1 MVTNKIELLNENT
14 VILSES
20 EKLNITITTRY
31 PHTDFSSLENV
42 FKKTSDYFEGVNNI
56 IKHIGN
62 ELSYDID
69 TITVTS
75 RDYEKYDFSAI
86 SKRLKDSLSD
96 TDYRSIE
103 HNIYD
108 KDFKVLITDYKSSQ
122 SVELFKDDTSMKYIK
137 YSNPRI
143 TSNSNYIIEGDFNK
157 EKFEDFRNIVKNI
170 IPDNPIKQLR
180 IYPHSNDETM
190 LTVSDTSE
198 NNIVKS
204 EIDICKFGEINNKIF
219 TIDSNINIDNVIDV
233 ISDYTYENF
242 NEDKG
247 FTEFTEKFL
256 EDIHKKGYSDEYTYM
271 FVKLTGED
279 MEFFDNF
286 GKSIG
291 ELIDISKKESI
302 AIDVTGSLDFGNFT
316 VEYCPE
322 YKDITVNDSGYEVIL
337 KENINNADNIDLSV
351 ITNKAKDNG
360 EIEKLFSDILN
371 EIEENSNYECI
382 INGEN
387 VTKVNEIKEPEL

>member
-1 MVTNKIELLNENT
+1 MVTNKIELFNENT
-14 VILSES
+14 VILSEN
-20 EKLNITITTRY
+20 EKLNITITTKY

-42 FKKTSDYFEGVNNI
+42 FKKTSDYFEGVNNV

-204 EIDICKFGEINNKIF
+204 EIDICKFGKINNKIF

-302 AIDVTGSLDFGNFT
+302 AIDVAGSLDFGNFT

-351 ITNKAKDNG
+351 ITNKTKDNG

-387 VTKVNEIKEPEL
+387 ITKINEIKEPEL

>member
-1 MVTNKIELLNENT
+1 MANTIELFNENT
-14 VILSES
+14 VILSEN
-20 EKLNITITTRY
+20 EKLNIEVDTKY
-31 PHTDFSSLENV
+31 PYSDFSSLESV
-42 FKKTSDYFEGVNNI
+42 FKKGSNYFEGVNNV

-75 RDYEKYDFSAI
+75 RDYGNYDFSAI
-86 SKRLKDSLSD
+86 SKHLKDSLSNI
-96 TDYRSIE
+96 DYRGIE
-103 HNIYD
+103 HNVYD
-108 KDFKVLITDYKSSQ
+108 KDFKVLIKDYKYSQ

-143 TSNSNYIIEGDFNK
+143 ESNSNYIIEGDFNK

-170 IPDNPIKQLR
+170 IPDNSIKQLR
-180 IYPHSNDETM
+180 IYPHSNDETL
-190 LTVSDTSE
+190 LTIRDTSE
-198 NNIVKS
+198 NNTVKS
-204 EIDICKFGEINNKIF
+204 EIDICKFGKINNKIF
-219 TIDSNINIDNVIDV
+219 TIESNINIDNIIDV

-286 GKSIG
+286 GKTVG
-291 ELIDISKKESI
+291 ELVNISKKESI
-302 AIDVTGSLDFGNFT
+302 PIDVTGSLDFGNFT

-322 YKDITVNDSGYEVIL
+322 YKDITVNDAGYEVIL
-337 KENINNADNIDLSV
+337 KENVNNNINLSL
-351 ITNKAKDNG
+351 ITNKTKDNG
-360 EIEKLFSDILN
+360 KMEKLFSDILD
-371 EIEENSNYECI
+371 EIEEKSNYDCI
-382 INGEN
+382 IDGEN
-387 VTKVNEIKEPEL
+387 ITKINEIKEPEL

>member
-1 MVTNKIELLNENT
+1 MVTNKIELFNENT
-14 VILSES
+14 VILSEN
-20 EKLNITITTRY
+20 EKLNITITTKY

-42 FKKTSDYFEGVNNI
+42 FKKTSDYFEGVNNV

-75 RDYEKYDFSAI
+75 RDYDNYDFLVI
-86 SKRLKDSLSD
+86 SKNLKDSLSD

-204 EIDICKFGEINNKIF
+204 EIDICKFGKINNKIF

-351 ITNKAKDNG
+351 ITNKTKDNG

-371 EIEENSNYECI
+371 EIEEKSNYDCI
-382 INGEN
+382 IDGEN

>member
-1 MVTNKIELLNENT
+1 MVTNKIELFNENT
-14 VILSES
+14 VILSEN
-20 EKLNITITTRY
+20 EKLNITITTKY

-42 FKKTSDYFEGVNNI
+42 FKKTSDYFEGVNNV

-69 TITVTS
+69 TISVNS

-86 SKRLKDSLSD
+86 SKGLKDSLSD

-122 SVELFKDDTSMKYIK
+122 SVELFKDDMSMKYIK

-180 IYPHSNDETM
+180 IYLHSNDETM

-219 TIDSNINIDNVIDV
+219 TIDSNINIDTVIDV

-279 MEFFDNF
+279 VEFFDNF

-351 ITNKAKDNG
+351 ITNKTKDNG

-387 VTKVNEIKEPEL
+387 ITKINEIKEPEL

>member
-1 MVTNKIELLNENT
+1 MVTNKIELFNENT
-14 VILSES
+14 VILSEN
-20 EKLNITITTRY
+20 EKLNITITTKY

-42 FKKTSDYFEGVNNI
+42 FKKTSDYFEGVNNV

-75 RDYEKYDFSAI
+75 RDYDNYDFLVI
-86 SKRLKDSLSD
+86 SKNLKDSLSD

-337 KENINNADNIDLSV
+337 KKNINNADNIDLSV

-387 VTKVNEIKEPEL
+387 ITKINEIKEPEL

>member
-1 MVTNKIELLNENT
+1 MVTNKIELFNENT
-14 VILSES
+14 VILSEN
-20 EKLNITITTRY
+20 EKLNITITTKY

-42 FKKTSDYFEGVNNI
+42 FKKTSDYFEGVNNV

-69 TITVTS
+69 TIRVNS

-86 SKRLKDSLSD
+86 SKGLKDSLSD

-122 SVELFKDDTSMKYIK
+122 SVELFKDDMSMKYIK

-219 TIDSNINIDNVIDV
+219 TIDSNINIDTVIDV

-279 MEFFDNF
+279 VEFFDNF

-291 ELIDISKKESI
+291 EFIDISKKESI

-351 ITNKAKDNG
+351 ITNKTKDNG

-387 VTKVNEIKEPEL
+387 ITKINEIKEPEL

>member
-1 MVTNKIELLNENT
+1 MVTNKIELFNENT
-14 VILSES
+14 VILSEN
-20 EKLNITITTRY
+20 EKLNITITTKY

-42 FKKTSDYFEGVNNI
+42 FKKTSDYFEGVNNV

-69 TITVTS
+69 TISVNS

-86 SKRLKDSLSD
+86 SKGLKDSLSD

-122 SVELFKDDTSMKYIK
+122 SVELFKDDMSMKYIK

-143 TSNSNYIIEGDFNK
+143 TSNSNYIIEDDFNK

-219 TIDSNINIDNVIDV
+219 TIDSNINIDTVIDV

-279 MEFFDNF
+279 VEFFDNF

-351 ITNKAKDNG
+351 ITNKTKDNG

-387 VTKVNEIKEPEL
+387 ITKINEIKEPEL

>member
-1 MVTNKIELLNENT
+1 MVTNKIELFNENT
-14 VILSES
+14 VILSEN
-20 EKLNITITTRY
+20 EKLNITITTKY

-42 FKKTSDYFEGVNNI
+42 FKKTSDYFEGVNNV
-56 IKHIGN
+56 IKHMGN

-86 SKRLKDSLSD
+86 FKRLKDSLSD

-137 YSNPRI
+137 YSTPKI

-170 IPDNPIKQLR
+170 IHDNPIKQLR

-286 GKSIG
+286 GKTVG
-291 ELIDISKKESI
+291 ELVNISKKESI

>member
-1 MVTNKIELLNENT
+1 MVTNKIELFNENT
-14 VILSES
+14 VILSEN
-20 EKLNITITTRY
+20 EKLNITITTKY

-42 FKKTSDYFEGVNNI
+42 FKKTSDYFEGVNNV

-75 RDYEKYDFSAI
+75 RDYDNYDFLVI
-86 SKRLKDSLSD
+86 SKNLKDLLSD

-190 LTVSDTSE
+190 LTISDTSE

-204 EIDICKFGEINNKIF
+204 EIDICKFGKINNKIF

-302 AIDVTGSLDFGNFT
+302 PIDVTGSLDFGNFT

-337 KENINNADNIDLSV
+337 KENINNVDNIDLSV